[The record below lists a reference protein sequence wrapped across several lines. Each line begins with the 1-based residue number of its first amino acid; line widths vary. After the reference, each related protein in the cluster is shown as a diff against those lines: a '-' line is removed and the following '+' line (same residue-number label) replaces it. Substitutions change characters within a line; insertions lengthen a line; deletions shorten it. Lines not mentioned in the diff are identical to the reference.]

1 MQEIVRN
8 TKNVEHCLI
17 DRKDFS
23 RCADRLFDEHTIGLV
38 CRRMSKDSSRI
49 YLHHNI
55 RCAAKFRVYG
65 DRMDCDYL
73 MISSAASLVDFLL
86 SLPRDIRT
94 LMVKFNIDCKDGFGY
109 NAPEELQEQI
119 ELFRGVRVYQEVRFR
134 VSFFD
139 NGKFDGTLPK
149 NMSQHEV
156 YTYLESLKE
165 FMLQP
170 NPYGKDT
177 TVTTSP
183 FLRLPREVRDKIY
196 RLILKSDPNIRLIPS
211 HFILERHRCDYSCK
225 FNRNPCRQKE
235 LEAGK
240 LLDTKVLRTNK
251 QVFAEARS
259 VLYGENIFSRSDSRK
274 TSLRLKNALSVSDP
288 LQTASRLELK
298 MKPFHDALL
307 IRFANF
313 LLSHHGLK
321 SMALELGP

>member
-1 MQEIVRN
+1 
-8 TKNVEHCLI
+8 
-17 DRKDFS
+17 
-23 RCADRLFDEHTIGLV
+23 
-38 CRRMSKDSSRI
+38 
-49 YLHHNI
+49 
-55 RCAAKFRVYG
+55 
-65 DRMDCDYL
+65 
-73 MISSAASLVDFLL
+73 
-86 SLPRDIRT
+86 
-94 LMVKFNIDCKDGFGY
+94 
-109 NAPEELQEQI
+109 
-119 ELFRGVRVYQEVRFR
+119 
-134 VSFFD
+134 
-139 NGKFDGTLPK
+139 
-149 NMSQHEV
+149 
-156 YTYLESLKE
+156 
-165 FMLQP
+165 MLQP

-321 SMALELGP
+321 SMALELGPWDHREPRLGWPLYEPSEMLEHDRVELMNFLQMLRPLKDVYVSDFARLSLTFSPSHNDATEKALTKRREEAQDFMEALSRRLMGGWVPGEHLDKTPALEGDELNDSDL